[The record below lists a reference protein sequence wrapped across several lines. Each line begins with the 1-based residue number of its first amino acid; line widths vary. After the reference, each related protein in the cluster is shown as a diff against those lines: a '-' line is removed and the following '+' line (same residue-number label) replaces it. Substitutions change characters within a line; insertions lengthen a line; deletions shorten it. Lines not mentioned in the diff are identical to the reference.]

1 MENEKVENNTAKKK
15 ILVSGIWY
23 IVSNT
28 VIKAVGFIT
37 MPIFTRLLT
46 KSQFGDIN
54 NFGAWYSLMFIFAS
68 LSLSSSLARGR
79 IDYKD
84 NLYSFVKSLLFLSM
98 SWTGMLFFI
107 TRLAP
112 AFFENLF
119 SISSKWLFFMF
130 VSIAFTP
137 ATEMVLLLAYYE
149 LNYKIAVA
157 INCFTAVSSVL
168 VSLLLMKVL
177 SDKYTARLL
186 GLYLPMLLLGLTMTV
201 FLCFKGGRIILGYWK
216 YALKISLPF
225 IPHLLAICV
234 LNSTDR
240 VMIAKMC
247 GSEAVA
253 LYSMACTCALVVQIL
268 WQSFNASFTPFVMDM
283 LNCNNYESLRRVST
297 LYMILFAFL
306 VVGIIL
312 IAPEMVYIL
321 GGKNYIEA
329 KFVVLPVILGYFF
342 QFCYSM
348 YVIIEQFEKKTFGM
362 AIASV
367 LAATLNVG
375 LNFLLIPLY
384 GYKAAAYTTL
394 IGFIFL
400 FIVHFFIVKHLG
412 LVNCYNTRNVFLII
426 VSMLLIGICINI
438 LYLNN
443 YFRLIAIGIYSLV
456 FAMIL
461 IKSKNRIIQ
470 FFI

>member
-1 MENEKVENNTAKKK
+1 
-15 ILVSGIWY
+15 
-23 IVSNT
+23 
-28 VIKAVGFIT
+28 
-37 MPIFTRLLT
+37 
-46 KSQFGDIN
+46 
-54 NFGAWYSLMFIFAS
+54 
-68 LSLSSSLARGR
+68 
-79 IDYKD
+79 
-84 NLYSFVKSLLFLSM
+84 
-98 SWTGMLFFI
+98 
-107 TRLAP
+107 
-112 AFFENLF
+112 
-119 SISSKWLFFMF
+119 
-130 VSIAFTP
+130 
-137 ATEMVLLLAYYE
+137 
-149 LNYKIAVA
+149 
-157 INCFTAVSSVL
+157 
-168 VSLLLMKVL
+168 
-177 SDKYTARLL
+177 
-186 GLYLPMLLLGLTMTV
+186 
-201 FLCFKGGRIILGYWK
+201 
-216 YALKISLPF
+216 
-225 IPHLLAICV
+225 
-234 LNSTDR
+234 
-240 VMIAKMC
+240 MIAKMC